1 MKIKGNKTA
10 AKILPPKTYTVIPTN
25 VSWSRRYKYLVESE
39 HPVDTFLLD
48 DEELAK
54 FDDGKEVVS
63 FGGFDERRVHRARAK
78 LPYGGKWN
86 LVISNTSKESTAVY
100 YEIS

>member
-1 MKIKGNKTA
+1 MKTA
-10 AKILPPKTYTVIPTN
+10 VKTLKPKTYTVVPTR
-25 VSWSRRYKYLVESE
+25 VSWSRCYKYLVQSE
-39 HPVDTFLLD
+39 HPVDTYMLD

-54 FDDGKEVVS
+54 FNDGKEVTS
-63 FGGFDERRVHRARAK
+63 FGGFDERRVHRGRAK

-86 LVISNTSKESTAVY
+86 LVILNPSKEPTAVY

>member
-1 MKIKGNKTA
+1 MKTA
-10 AKILPPKTYTVIPTN
+10 TVKTLKPKTYTVVPTHI
-25 VSWSRRYKYLVESE
+25 SWSRRFRYLVQSE
-39 HPVDTFLLD
+39 HPVDTYMLD

-54 FDDGKEVVS
+54 FGDGKEVMS
-63 FGGFDERRVHRARAK
+63 FGGFDERRVHRMRAR

-86 LVISNTSKESTAVY
+86 LVIANPSKEPTAVY